1 MAQFLICEEDG
12 FNAATHF
19 NFDEDSH
26 KHLVCAEHLECLQ
39 EMGVICMPVA
49 YYDRVESY
57 DQYRLLKRSEE
68 RMIQDRKRGLKQWE
82 DDLEYQYS
90 KAQDEVKHLSSLHP
104 GFIPTAPVLDSL
116 LQRKQKLSAQLTH
129 LSQSLSPDSF
139 NDPDTQLLQASYA
152 GELPFFLLVWNVNLG
167 KAPAPVMLS
176 YMGNF
181 EKHRDILQEQITEIT
196 RNIDELLQNRS
207 FKNLFHCMHLLAL
220 ATSLLPDQHDC
231 HLNYYQIIT
240 HSLFEKYNQVL
251 GFLNEYSQQIAFSA
265 LISFFI
271 CGDWRPIKALVVLGR
286 IQDNLA
292 SEDKQYRAETLLHLY
307 AVLKALDDLKVPEIA
322 KMRLEV
328 SSRIGV
334 CMRLGGQKTQAIP
347 YLLESMRDI
356 SEAEDDLE
364 KKNIALVHVYLGR
377 CFKSAKDTTKAMEHY
392 SFAKPIL
399 EAVAPNSK
407 ELAKLLYYMV
417 PLLPDPGQQIQFCDS
432 AIEMLRGE
440 NKKFTELKAKV
451 ATRIGKNKNNIDK
464 VVKVATF
471 IETDNYKTY
480 QASLP
485 SSWGALYLVSG
496 LDDEKLSTL
505 MADKEITNSITRD
518 ELAEKV
524 KVIKNPDK
532 KTNQRITIVIEGG
545 TKATN
550 DDLLKLKKYLKREF
564 RVWTITSPEI
574 EDEDEAEK

>member
-39 EMGVICMPVA
+39 KMGAICMPVA

-152 GELPFFLLVWNVNLG
+152 GELPFFLLVWNVSLG

-176 YMGNF
+176 YMDNF

-251 GFLNEYSQQIAFSA
+251 GILNEYSQQIAFSA

-377 CFKSAKDTTKAMEHY
+377 CFKSAKDTTKAMEYY

-417 PLLPDPGQQIQFCDS
+417 PLLPDPGQKIQFCDS
-432 AIEMLRGE
+432 AIEMLHGE
-440 NKKFTELKAKV
+440 NKKLAEIYGRKGNVYIKLKQYGEASQCYECAHSLV
-451 ATRIGKNKNNIDK
+451 MQFPDNHQDRVRLCQAFA
-464 VVKVATF
+464 VLL
-471 IETDNYKTY
+471 IEVGDADRALEILAEGN
-480 QASLP
+480 ASLP
-485 SSWGALYLVSG
+485 LTKDLKDQATALFLTGEAQLLQGKKDSARVSFEGAKSTYMECGEEWLVAKCERR
-496 LDDEKLSTL
+496 LK
-505 MADKEITNSITRD
+505 K
-518 ELAEKV
+518 LAEL
-524 KVIKNPDK
+524 
-532 KTNQRITIVIEGG
+532 GG
-545 TKATN
+545 
-550 DDLLKLKKYLKREF
+550 
-564 RVWTITSPEI
+564 
-574 EDEDEAEK
+574 